1 MILTPHSP
9 VSQIIPTFAVDL
21 IISKTMRKQYSSAP
35 LPFMGQKRRFAK
47 EFVKVLKAYP
57 DGTTFVDLFGGS
69 GLLSHI
75 AKCQKPNSKV
85 VFNDFDNYRQRLAH
99 ITQTNAILSELR
111 TITAGIPRNKA
122 IIGEAR
128 ERVFQCLSTH
138 EQHGD
143 YIDFIT
149 LSSNIMFSM
158 KYRLSIE
165 AMRKESLFNN
175 IRLTDYPDCSD
186 YLEGLTITSCDY
198 KELFEQYCGTTGTVF
213 LVDPP
218 YLSTEV
224 GTYELYWRL
233 SDYLDVLTVLAGHSF
248 VYFTSNKSSILE
260 LCDWIGKHKSIGNP
274 FEGCTKME
282 FNATV
287 NFSSTYKD
295 IMLYKKAA

>member
-1 MILTPHSP
+1 
-9 VSQIIPTFAVDL
+9 
-21 IISKTMRKQYSSAP
+21 
-35 LPFMGQKRRFAK
+35 MGQKRRFAK
-47 EFVKVLKAYP
+47 EFVKVLKAYS

-85 VFNDFDNYRQRLAH
+85 IYNDFDGYRQRLEH
-99 ITQTNAILSELR
+99 IPQTNALLAELR
-111 TITAGIPRNKA
+111 EITASVPHNKP

-128 ERVFQCLSTH
+128 EQVFRCLRTH
-138 EQHGD
+138 ERRDSYLD
-143 YIDFIT
+143 YITI
-149 LSSNIMFSM
+149 SSNIMFSM
-158 KYRLSIE
+158 KYRLSIDD
-165 AMRKESLFNN
+165 MRRQTLFNN
-175 IRLTDYPDCSD
+175 IRLTDYPECPD
-186 YLEGLTITSCDY
+186 YLEGLEITGCDY
-198 KELFEQYCGTTGTVF
+198 RQLFEQYKDDSNVVF
-213 LVDPP
+213 FVDPP

-233 SDYLDVLTVLAGHSF
+233 SDYLDVLTVLANHSY

-274 FEGCTKME
+274 FEGSTKLE

-287 NFSSTYKD
+287 NYSATYKD